1 MNTYSW
7 EAKPGAEVKSVERTR
22 RKADREDAQNLGEY
36 YTLIISLIVLGLS
49 VFISTAVL
57 SAPISQ
63 FVGTIEKTIAIAGGK

>member
-1 MNTYSW
+1 M
-7 EAKPGAEVKSVERTR
+7 ERTR